1 MKQNLSLIKL
11 SFNAPSFDLILS
23 FLSFHILFYHSNTQM
38 WILYTIA
45 FIQCAVNQP
54 RDARSND
61 HTVTESKYQLMDEAV
76 QPEAPKPIAHIE
88 NERWVCHNIVLM
100 CVAGFK
106 IC

>member
-1 MKQNLSLIKL
+1 
-11 SFNAPSFDLILS
+11 
-23 FLSFHILFYHSNTQM
+23 
-38 WILYTIA
+38 LYTIA

-88 NERWVCHNIVLM
+88 NER
-100 CVAGFK
+100 
-106 IC
+106 